1 MMHLSTHI
9 DQQTVCKACSN
20 DSINKKKGMYNI
32 QRQVNNHM
40 II

>member
-20 DSINKKKGMYNI
+20 DSINKKRECTIYKD
-32 QRQVNNHM
+32 RWT
-40 II
+40 IIW